1 MDGHSSLTVEEVELP
16 HRCTS
21 NICILNNSC
30 QGRFM
35 GRIKWLCQCAGGA
48 AQEAG
53 KCNGE
58 NVSEHHTGE
67 ELWVSFLS

>member
-1 MDGHSSLTVEEVELP
+1 
-16 HRCTS
+16 
-21 NICILNNSC
+21 
-30 QGRFM
+30 M
-35 GRIKWLCQCAGGA
+35 GRTKWLCQCAGGA

-53 KCNGE
+53 KYNGE